1 VGSTWPA
8 HAVTS
13 SVVGVVHV
21 SVSFILGSNVALA
34 CGDVRSVALPVVV
47 DGGCYGI
54 VKVKATPACGLR
66 GGRA

>member
-1 VGSTWPA
+1 VGLTWPA

-21 SVSFILGSNVALA
+21 SVSFILSNVALA

-54 VKVKATPACGLR
+54 VKVKAAPACGLR